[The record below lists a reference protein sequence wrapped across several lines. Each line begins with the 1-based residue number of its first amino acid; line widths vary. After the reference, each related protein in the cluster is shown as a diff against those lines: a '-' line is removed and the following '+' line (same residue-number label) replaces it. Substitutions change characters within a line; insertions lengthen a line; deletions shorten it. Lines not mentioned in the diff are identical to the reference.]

1 MRRLLAACVLSVAVV
16 HAVAQD
22 SGMVTR
28 ASKHSVPETAARLQA
43 AIESSGVYKV
53 FYQLDHAMNA
63 EKEAGTKL
71 PPSYLI
77 LFGNPK
83 GGAPL
88 IKEAPTLALDLPNRA
103 LIWQDSEGK
112 VWVTYNDVASLFA
125 RHGLKRTPEQV
136 KAIEARQA
144 ALFDKAV
151 E

>member
-1 MRRLLAACVLSVAVV
+1 MRGLLAACVLGIAAIN
-16 HAVAQD
+16 AVAQD
-22 SGMVTR
+22 TGMVTR
-28 ASKHSVPETAARLQA
+28 ASKHSVAETAARLLT
-43 AIESSGVYKV
+43 AIESSGAYKV

-63 EKEAGTKL
+63 EKETGAKL
-71 PPSYLI
+71 PPSQLI

-103 LIWQDSEGK
+103 LVWQDAQGK
-112 VWVTYNDVASLFA
+112 VWVTYNDIASLFS
-125 RHGLKRTPEQV
+125 RHGLKRTPEQIKTV
-136 KAIEARQA
+136 EARQA